1 MPRPWRPARALR
13 YCLDFVTPGERGKA
27 LLVTSAAPHEGK
39 STTVLNLAMAV
50 SLTGRRVVL
59 VDTDLRRSDL
69 HRMLEV
75 EGGVGI
81 TDVLLGQATL
91 EEALQRDEKSGL
103 TVLGPGTRAPNP
115 TELLESAEMRQLLE
129 ELREKADLVIF
140 DSPPLLAVADT
151 LVLANLADA
160 VLMVCVAG
168 QDAAAGHP
176 GGAAVAGPCRGAG
189 GRGGA

>member
-1 MPRPWRPARALR
+1 M
-13 YCLDFVTPGERGKA
+13 
-27 LLVTSAAPHEGK
+27 TSAAPHEGK

-50 SLTGRRVVL
+50 SLTGRRVIL

-69 HRMLEV
+69 HRMLEM
-75 EGGVGI
+75 EGGAGV

-91 EEALQRDEKSGL
+91 EEALQHDEKSGL
-103 TVLGPGTRAPNP
+103 RILGPGNRVSNP

-129 ELREKADLVIF
+129 ELRGKADLVIF

-168 QDAAAGHP
+168 QTLRQDMQVARQLLAHVGERVDGVVLNKVGHRP
-176 GGAAVAGPCRGAG
+176 GYSYRNSQYYY
-189 GRGGA
+189 